1 MPRTVSP
8 SMTSSKALL
17 LAIGSTTALTLIG
30 GMTGFSLGKFAPSYY
45 RGIARGG
52 DAPDFDPVAFGIGQG
67 VTQGMSAGVAIG
79 LVLVVILGWLE
90 TRSRVNNPGGERPG
104 VES

>member
-1 MPRTVSP
+1 
-8 SMTSSKALL
+8 MTSSKALL
-17 LAIGSTTALTLIG
+17 LAFGSTIASTVLG

-52 DAPDFDPVAFGIGQG
+52 DAPEFDPVAFGVGQG

-79 LVLVVILGWLE
+79 LMLVVILGWLE
-90 TRSRVNNPGGERPG
+90 SRTRANGMDGERPG
-104 VES
+104 AES